1 VVTQCL
7 IGIIYYVNYLS
18 LAALIHTYRDGPQVA
33 SDWLEAT
40 LEDHLGG
47 YRPEEGPAVTRA
59 WAVGG
64 VLGTE
69 SLVQMRPVV
78 RDLST
83 RFADDFLRAPCQCTM
98 GGFVAASG
106 SSRPPR
112 FGISRFQRWIALSAG
127 SGLGPAVELDEDRRE
142 ALRQRVLGALPSFIR
157 RSLRDGSDRELLGMS
172 LIANLHAA
180 TSSGKTYADP
190 QIIRRALREL
200 DAVLGKPAAIAVMI
214 SDGQTIGILHRGGS
228 ARLVEP
234 PAIERRRALADLA
247 NQENAPHAALLLL
260 SPPEAPPPEIPKG
273 RLSEIPNEVFTLRA
287 RHPVRIDQD

>member
-1 VVTQCL
+1 M
-7 IGIIYYVNYLS
+7 NYLS

-47 YRPEEGPAVTRA
+47 FRPPAEGPYGTRA

-78 RDLST
+78 RDPST
-83 RFADDFLRAPCQCTM
+83 RFADDFLRAPCQCTV
-98 GGFVAASG
+98 GGFVAARG
-106 SSRPPR
+106 NGRPPR
-112 FGISRFQRWIALSAG
+112 FGLSRFQRWIALSAN
-127 SGLGPAVELDEDRRE
+127 SGLGPAADLDVDRRE
-142 ALRQRVLGALPSFIR
+142 ALRAQVRGALPDFIR
-157 RSLRDGSDRELLGMS
+157 RSLRDGSDRELIGMT

-180 TSSGKTYADP
+180 TSSGKTYAEP
-190 QIIRRALREL
+190 QSIREALREL
-200 DAVLGKPAAIAVMI
+200 DAALGKPAAIAVMI
-214 SDGQTIGILHRGGS
+214 SDGQTVGILHRGGS

-234 PAIERRRALADLA
+234 PAVDRRRALADLK

-260 SPPEAPPPEIPKG
+260 SPPEAPPPETPKG
-273 RLSEIPNEVFTLRA
+273 RLSEIASEVFTLRA